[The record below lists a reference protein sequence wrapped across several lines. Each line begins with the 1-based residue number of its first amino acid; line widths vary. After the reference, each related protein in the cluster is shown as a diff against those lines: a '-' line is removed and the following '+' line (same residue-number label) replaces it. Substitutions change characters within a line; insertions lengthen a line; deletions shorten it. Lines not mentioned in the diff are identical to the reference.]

1 MGLHD
6 SRVAVG
12 GSGDGRRRA
21 GQVAGQVGEEV
32 WEPSTQVTGHATSPT
47 GSRVSSPRKCGFI
60 TLDQLG
66 MLLSGV
72 KYSRCLGEVLLT
84 CIVWL
89 TEG

>member
-47 GSRVSSPRKCGFI
+47 GSRVSSPRKWFHHSGPAGNAAFWCKI
-60 TLDQLG
+60 QS
-66 MLLSGV
+66 LL
-72 KYSRCLGEVLLT
+72 R
-84 CIVWL
+84 
-89 TEG
+89 